1 MTLIL
6 KYYPSIKNDKH
17 FLNLKNLFN
26 LDNVQKVDALNQDL
40 FYQDSK
46 FLCINT
52 GMGSGK
58 TYQTIKY
65 LQDKND
71 FIWITPNIAL
81 AQNTTQR
88 LRTDGI
94 DISYY
99 KDLKNPID
107 KMEHMKDQDR
117 LINDI
122 YQLSTLYR

>member
-1 MTLIL
+1 M
-6 KYYPSIKNDKH
+6 YYHSMNHTRP
-17 FLNLKNLFN
+17 LGQLKNHYFHF
-26 LDNVQKVDALNQDL
+26 DNVKKVDALNQDL

-88 LRTDGI
+88 L
-94 DISYY
+94 
-99 KDLKNPID
+99 
-107 KMEHMKDQDR
+107 
-117 LINDI
+117 
-122 YQLSTLYR
+122 STNRWY